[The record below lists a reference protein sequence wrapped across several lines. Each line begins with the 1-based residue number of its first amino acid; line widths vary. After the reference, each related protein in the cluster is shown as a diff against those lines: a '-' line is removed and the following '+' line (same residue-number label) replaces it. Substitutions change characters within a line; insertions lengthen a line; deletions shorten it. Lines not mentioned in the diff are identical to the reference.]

1 MSFSCKINDP
11 QATAPKQPATD
22 VKIVLLQSEELLVF
36 SGQTLGYQESVS
48 TYLPLF
54 MTSKGTRSSE
64 HLNLC
69 VMQYLFTQMGVTEPY
84 QHSATVQILKRGRFH
99 NL

>member
-54 MTSKGTRSSE
+54 MTSKGTTSSE

-69 VMQYLFTQMGVTEPY
+69 VMHYLFTQMGVTELY

-99 NL
+99 HL